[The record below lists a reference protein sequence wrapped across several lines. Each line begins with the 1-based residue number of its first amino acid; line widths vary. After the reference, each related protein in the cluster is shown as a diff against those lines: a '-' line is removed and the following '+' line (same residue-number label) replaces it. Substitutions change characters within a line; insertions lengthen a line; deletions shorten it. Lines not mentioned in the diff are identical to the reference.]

1 MGKEDAQKS
10 TMAQLEV
17 LMKQKEAQAI
27 RRLIQEKDEQD
38 RGMGREKDAARN
50 RRKMQE
56 RSAAEVKAIEQTRA
70 NQLGRKRDD
79 AVVIREKKIAAVDR
93 EMASKVREFQEDMR
107 AIDVRRREEKD
118 QIIEDV
124 WTQKREERQ
133 TTEQKK
139 EKFEE
144 LEET

>member
-1 MGKEDAQKS
+1 MQ
-10 TMAQLEV
+10 QLEA
-17 LMKQKEAQAI
+17 LMKQKQAKDI
-27 RRLIQEKDEQD
+27 RRLMQERDEQD
-38 RGMGREKDAARN
+38 RGLGHAKDAARQ

-56 RSAAEVKAIEQTRA
+56 RTAAETKAIEQTRA

-118 QIIEDV
+118 QII
-124 WTQKREERQ
+124 
-133 TTEQKK
+133 
-139 EKFEE
+139 
-144 LEET
+144 